1 MAAKRR
7 FILATLMAW
16 LLFVMIDFLAH
27 ASLLKS
33 FWAKEFAAL
42 KSKEELFRL
51 IPFGYLSFFLLVFLV
66 GWLYTRLF
74 KSSESIKTGLSFGA
88 VFGGL
93 FSLSIFLSWYSF
105 LNLPTL
111 FLFLASFVYFLE
123 ILGVGFAYGYLLP
136 PVSIKKRAWTLA
148 IVILLGFIL
157 GIALQNILP

>member
-1 MAAKRR
+1 MVTKKR

-16 LLFVMIDFLAH
+16 LLFVMLDFLAH

-33 FWAKEFAAL
+33 FWARETAAL

-51 IPFGYLSFFLLVFLV
+51 IPLGYLSFFLLVFLI

-74 KSSESIKTGLSFGA
+74 KSTESIKTGLYFGA

-93 FSLSIFLSWYSF
+93 FSLSIFLGWYSF
-105 LNLPTL
+105 LNLPAL

-136 PVSIKKRAWTLA
+136 PVSIKKRAWGLA
-148 IVILLGFIL
+148 IVIFLGFIL
-157 GIALQNILP
+157 GVALQNILP